1 MSLEW
6 IKNQEVWDKMIED
19 RNLTSH
25 TYKERTA
32 IEVYEAFREEY
43 YPAFLY
49 FKEQIAKVVEEIERS
64 S

>member
-1 MSLEW
+1 
-6 IKNQEVWDKMIED
+6 MIED